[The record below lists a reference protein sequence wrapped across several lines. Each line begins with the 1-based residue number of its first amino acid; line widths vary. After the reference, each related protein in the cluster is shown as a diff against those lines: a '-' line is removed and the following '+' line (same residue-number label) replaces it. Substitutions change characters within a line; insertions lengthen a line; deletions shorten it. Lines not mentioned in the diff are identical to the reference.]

1 MSFIEAKLNRSQSRS
16 NTLSLKKSQSR
27 SRTRKPTLPRQR
39 QGAEFPGEW
48 CGHSVGYD
56 SLKYHL
62 RDYKRKKL
70 FEGKNDDTDTWE
82 HSFSLRLNTE
92 TTKINGFYEE
102 RYNECIEGLRRVET
116 ELTSTSSL
124 KSVESIRAWHEFTN
138 HYSMGVTSLELGQ
151 DTPFEFVSFLESQL
165 VKMAGRSVDQ
175 GLLNTL
181 KKLVLIH
188 KLALQLKKYA
198 LFNQT
203 EFKKLLKRHD
213 KITRI
218 SISTEWMYKLQQEKF
233 IVSDSFEKT
242 VAITKAFI
250 RCLAPKAD
258 DFSCAICLGLL
269 RKPVSIR
276 CGHRFCKDCL
286 TEVAAS
292 YNFCPMCRMEQDLH
306 SDNYIPEKQLKSY
319 LKQYFPEEYKVKKEE
334 HTTAGKKKDCII
346 M

>member
-1 MSFIEAKLNRSQSRS
+1 MSFIEVKLNRSQSRS
-16 NTLSLKKSQSR
+16 KTLTLKKSQSR
-27 SRTRKPTLPRQR
+27 TRTRKPTLPRQR
-39 QGAEFPGEW
+39 QDFPGEW
-48 CGHSVGYD
+48 CNHSVGYD

-70 FEGKNDDTDTWE
+70 FEGKNEDTDTWE

-92 TTKINGFYEE
+92 ATKINAFYEE
-102 RYNECIEGLRRVET
+102 RHNECVEGLRHVQK
-116 ELTSTSSL
+116 ELSTTCSL

-138 HYSMGVTSLELGQ
+138 HYKVGVTSLELGQ
-151 DTPFEFVSFLESQL
+151 TPFEFVSFLESQL
-165 VKMAGRSVDQ
+165 VKMAGRPVDP

-181 KKLVLIH
+181 KKLILIH
-188 KLALQLKKYA
+188 KLALQLKKFA

-233 IVSDSFEKT
+233 IVCDNFEKT
-242 VAITKAFI
+242 VAITKTFMDS
-250 RCLAPKAD
+250 LAPKAD

-306 SDNYIPEKQLKSY
+306 AGNFIPEKQLKSY

-334 HTTAGKKKDCII
+334 HTTAGKKKECII